1 MENLILKRYTNL
13 ASLISILKNKK
24 ITLLDPSKWE
34 DKNDSN
40 YILKYGERKGL
51 KTIFALCF
59 TTAPETSHHWKVFSH
74 GSDGVCIK
82 FSTGTFIEHLNS
94 MRDIIHGK
102 VDYKFIDEVEK
113 ESFTVNQLPFLK
125 RYAFRDELEYR
136 VIYYKK
142 TASKKNNHEIQFD
155 LSMIKE
161 ISLSNSMPKEL
172 RGPVVQLLRS
182 IEGCSNMKISRT
194 TLNENDRWKRAGA
207 RAT

>member
-1 MENLILKRYTNL
+1 
-13 ASLISILKNKK
+13 
-24 ITLLDPSKWE
+24 
-34 DKNDSN
+34 
-40 YILKYGERKGL
+40 
-51 KTIFALCF
+51 
-59 TTAPETSHHWKVFSH
+59 
-74 GSDGVCIK
+74 
-82 FSTGTFIEHLNS
+82 